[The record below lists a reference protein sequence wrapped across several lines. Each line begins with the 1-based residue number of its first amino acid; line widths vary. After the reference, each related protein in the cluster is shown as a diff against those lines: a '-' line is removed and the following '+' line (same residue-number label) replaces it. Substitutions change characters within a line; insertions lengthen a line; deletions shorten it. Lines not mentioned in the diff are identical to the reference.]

1 MMCYDVLYL
10 CVLVLTLHAVDK
22 SNEMLGSYSPVE
34 KPYEVVMPRNGW
46 EEAPSGML
54 ARGSYTAVT
63 KFVDDDKQ
71 THLEFEYA
79 FAIRK
84 GWDKD

>member
-1 MMCYDVLYL
+1 M
-10 CVLVLTLHAVDK
+10 DK

-54 ARGSYTAVT
+54 ARGSYTAIT

-84 GWDKD
+84 GWENKD